1 MVTRVFLFGHALFE
15 PFSLKQKSD
24 VAKRSLFEKRPT
36 TVTMVKR
43 KPASAPKA
51 PNKRSRNSEQLDES
65 SWESG
70 DDEPQAELP
79 RSAYELQ
86 CQDKI
91 ANNQQALNQ
100 LDARLDMSEEP
111 RTTDGAQKQAK
122 KRCEPKPLHAHA
134 AVPL

>member
-1 MVTRVFLFGHALFE
+1 MFLFGHALFE

-36 TVTMVKR
+36 TVTMVRR
-43 KPASAPKA
+43 KPAPKA
-51 PNKRSRNSEQLDES
+51 ANKRSRNSEQLDD
-65 SWESG
+65 WESG

-86 CQDKI
+86 CQDNI
-91 ANNQQALNQ
+91 ANNQET
-100 LDARLDMSEEP
+100 LDRLGARLDMSEEP
-111 RTTDGAQKQAK
+111 RTTDGAHKHRK